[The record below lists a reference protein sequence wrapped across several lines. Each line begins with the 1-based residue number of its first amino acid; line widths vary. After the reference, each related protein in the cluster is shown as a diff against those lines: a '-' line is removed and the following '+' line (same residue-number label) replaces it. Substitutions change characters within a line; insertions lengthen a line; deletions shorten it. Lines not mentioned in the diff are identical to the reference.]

1 MKKIHSILLTA
12 ATTIGLLTACS
23 DVPMPYD
30 INFGRSSSF
39 GKVMPY
45 KNASLGTFTTYDL
58 RPGYAAWSQGSSYT
72 QATGYQAWAGA
83 SQKSNKEVESYLIS
97 PPLNTNCESGK
108 VRLSFDYTLRYTDNL
123 TSWRNYHKIYISKN
137 YDGNSR
143 NFERATWH
151 LINYTPEASTYSD
164 WTLYSSGYIQVPD
177 EFVNHDSIYIAFY
190 FYAPSTNSTTWELE
204 NFLIEEGVADNSGE
218 GGETTE
224 TVGTKESPLSVT
236 EAMSKVGKKGYVT
249 GYIVG
254 YVDGTKLQND
264 EDPNQ
269 GAKFGP
275 APDSETEVLLADS
288 PDETEVANVFP
299 VQLPAGE
306 IRTALNPSQASVIGK
321 KVTLYGS
328 LDTYFG
334 VPGMKNTSWAVIDGK
349 TYGTDPDAEKVPL
362 GDPKGDGSQANPF
375 NVAAAITFTSALQA
389 DKNSD
394 AKYIEGIICNDPSI
408 DTGQY
413 GNATFYISDDGT
425 DANKFY
431 IFRIFDFGNQHF
443 TDAQKIKRGDKVVI
457 YSPLVNYRGN
467 TPETAASLGYLI
479 SINGEGGGD
488 IPTPPQPAEAKGTGT
503 EADPFNVAAAIAFT
517 SALEP
522 DKDSEAKY
530 IEGIICDNPNIDTG
544 QYGNATFNISDDG
557 TTANK
562 FYIFRIFDIGN
573 QHFSDTKK
581 IKKGDKVVIYSPL
594 VNYRG
599 NTPETSASKGYLI
612 SINDESGGGGNTP
625 NPPTPTGNFTR
636 TAEVDATG
644 MATLTI
650 VNNDVT
656 EMSANP
662 VFYDFKDL
670 QLANQTN
677 LTETYTIGD
686 NLTISFDGGTNTKSE
701 PKYYTNNT
709 STDVRIYAN
718 NNIYI
723 SASQPIQKIVMTC
736 SSIASGPCTGNETMT
751 FQTEDEGRRLTIC
764 NASSSAGTQLRIQT
778 ISVYYGK

>member
-83 SQKSNKEVESYLIS
+83 SQKSYKEVESYLIS

-108 VRLSFDYTLRYTDNL
+108 VRLSFDHTLRYTDRV
-123 TSWRNYHKIYISKN
+123 SGWQNYHKIYISKN

-164 WTLYSSGYIQVPD
+164 WTLYSSGYIQVPE

-190 FYAPSTNSTTWELE
+190 FYAPAANSTTWELE

-236 EAMSKVGKKGYVT
+236 EAMGKVGKKGYVT

-334 VPGMKNTSWAVIDGK
+334 VPGMKNTSWAEMDGK

-467 TPETAASLGYLI
+467 TPET
-479 SINGEGGGD
+479 
-488 IPTPPQPAEAKGTGT
+488 
-503 EADPFNVAAAIAFT
+503 
-517 SALEP
+517 
-522 DKDSEAKY
+522 
-530 IEGIICDNPNIDTG
+530 
-544 QYGNATFNISDDG
+544 
-557 TTANK
+557 
-562 FYIFRIFDIGN
+562 
-573 QHFSDTKK
+573 
-581 IKKGDKVVIYSPL
+581 
-594 VNYRG
+594 
-599 NTPETSASKGYLI
+599 SASKGYLI

-625 NPPTPTGNFTR
+625 TPPTPTGNFTR
-636 TAEVDATG
+636 TAEVDAAG

-662 VFYDFKDL
+662 IFYDFKDL
-670 QLANQTN
+670 QLADKTK

-701 PKYYTNNT
+701 PTYYTNNT
-709 STDVRIYAN
+709 ATDVRIYAN

-723 SASQPIQKIVMTC
+723 TASQPIQKIVMTC

>member
-108 VRLSFDYTLRYTDNL
+108 VRLSFDHTLRYTDRV
-123 TSWRNYHKIYISKN
+123 SGWQNYHKIYISKN
-137 YDGNSR
+137 YDGNSK

-164 WTLYSSGYIQVPD
+164 WTLYSSGYIQVPE

-190 FYAPSTNSTTWELE
+190 FYAPAANSTTWELE

-236 EAMSKVGKKGYVT
+236 EAMGKVGKKGYVT

-334 VPGMKNTSWAVIDGK
+334 VPGMKNTSWAEMDGQ
-349 TYGTDPDAEKVPL
+349 TYGKDPDASDEPVGTPS
-362 GDPKGDGSQANPF
+362 GSGTATDPY
-375 NVAAAITFTSALQA
+375 NVAAVYAFAKAGNYS
-389 DKNSD
+389 NSS
-394 AKYIEGIICNDPSI
+394 PSEEVYVKGTVSKI
-408 DTGQY
+408 GDLNTQY
-413 GNATFYISDDGT
+413 HELNYYISDDGST
-425 DANKFY
+425 NGQFY
-431 IFRIFDFGNQHF
+431 VYNGYGLNGEAINSADYL
-443 TDAQKIKRGDKVVI
+443 TVGDVVI
-457 YSPLVNYRGN
+457 ICGKITTYNGTHEFTYGSKI
-467 TPETAASLGYLI
+467 I
-479 SINGEGGGD
+479 SINGEGA
-488 IPTPPQPAEAKGTGT
+488 PTPPEPAEAKGTGT

-517 SALEP
+517 SALEA

-544 QYGNATFNISDDG
+544 QYGNATFNISDDA

-625 NPPTPTGNFTR
+625 TPPTPTGNFTR
-636 TAEVDATG
+636 TAEVDAAG

-662 VFYDFKDL
+662 VFYDFQDL

-751 FQTEDEGRRLTIC
+751 FQAEDEGRRLTIC
-764 NASSSAGTQLRIQT
+764 NASSSAGTQFRIQT
-778 ISVYYGK
+778 ISIYYGK